1 MPEKKPEI
9 CVKIRD
15 RVDKWEKYW
24 TINRS
29 LYYEWIDFVLGDQWR
44 EDESKLFERYNKI
57 PLMMNKLGVLMN
69 HLLGD
74 QIQNTPNLQISP
86 DEDVPVEQAQ
96 VRAALVKNISL
107 NSDAKT
113 VYQTAYG
120 HAVVGGYGAYRIG
133 TEYLHKRSFKQ
144 QIKIYEFSDPNMCY
158 WDISAKHRC
167 KTDGMHAGYKTRVS
181 RKWFRE
187 KYGKDIESQIGT
199 TAITEDSTMA
209 FADDDSI
216 TIVNDFEKE
225 GNRIMIYHLSDDS
238 VVDDKQFKAL
248 EKIKIDGKK
257 IIIKDG
263 MPVTVFD
270 KREEIEYVIKHRQIA
285 GDFILDETDFPS
297 VSGDILPIIY
307 VDQRSYYTKQGQQ
320 ITRSFFKDVKD
331 AQKYLNYIATQ
342 SAYML
347 KISRYDQFIM
357 PRKCAAAP
365 DSQQQWRDPSVVNGA
380 LYYDEVP
387 SGEKPEQLRP
397 PELSQS
403 LMQQYER
410 TLMDISSGTG
420 LYNTQL
426 GEMGNEVAGTA
437 INARNKRGNKNT
449 QIPRNAL
456 DISIAIGGELIND
469 MVPKVYDTERDMVLP
484 MPDSEEKRVSINKPG
499 DEYGLSMENDMTQGR
514 YKIRLK
520 PGPSYE
526 EQKQEALESLQL
538 VLNADHSGQVFPMI
552 ADLYVEN
559 LPLDNN
565 IELRNRLRTMVPPEI
580 IEAGKTG
587 KSLPLKQPQPSP
599 DELKMQMKQAELQ
612 QKEQHAQMEF
622 QSKMK
627 KMELEKAEIQRKAI
641 ESHQDMT
648 MQWEKLASDEKKAQ
662 ADLEKQMLIFKAEQ
676 DKLEHEKMI
685 STHKLI
691 LDHHGK
697 MVGHS
702 VNHHKNINQPKQ
714 IGNNG

>member
-1 MPEKKPEI
+1 MPEI
-9 CVKIRD
+9 RADLCAKIRD

-57 PLMMNKLGVLMN
+57 PLMMNKLGVLTN
-69 HLLGD
+69 HMLGD

-86 DEDVPVEQAQ
+86 DEDVPVQEAQ

-120 HAVVGGYGAYRIG
+120 QAVVGGYGAYRIG

-144 QIKIYEFSDPNMCY
+144 QIKIYDFSDPNMCY
-158 WDISAKHRC
+158 WDIAAKHRC
-167 KTDGMHAGYKTRVS
+167 KTDGMYSGFKTRVS
-181 RKWFRE
+181 RKWFRN
-187 KYGKDIESQIGT
+187 KYGKNIESQIGSSSV
-199 TAITEDSTMA
+199 TEDSTMA

-216 TIVNDFEKE
+216 TIVDDFEKE
-225 GNRIMIYHLSDDS
+225 GKSITLYHLSDDS
-238 VVDDKQFKAL
+238 VVDEKEFKAL
-248 EKIKIDGKK
+248 EKVKIDGKK
-257 IIIKDG
+257 IILKDG
-263 MPVTVFD
+263 MPVTVLD
-270 KREEIEYVIKHRQIA
+270 KRDEVEYTIKHRQIA
-285 GDFILDETDFPS
+285 GDYVLDETDFPV
-297 VSGDILPIIY
+297 VSGEILPVIF

-365 DSQQQWRDPSVVNGA
+365 DTMQQWRDPSVVNGA

-387 SGEKPEQLRP
+387 SGDKPEQLRP

-426 GEMGNEVAGTA
+426 GEMGNEVSGTA
-437 INARNKRGNKNT
+437 INNRNKRGNKNT
-449 QIPRNAL
+449 QIPRNSL
-456 DISIAIGGELIND
+456 DISIAMGGELIND
-469 MVPKVYDTERDMVLP
+469 MIPKVYDTERDMVLP
-484 MPDSEEKRVSINKPG
+484 MPDAEDQRISINKPA
-499 DEYGLSMENDMTQGR
+499 DEYGLSTENDMTQGR

-587 KSLPLKQPQPSP
+587 KPLPPKQPQPSP
-599 DELKMQMKQAELQ
+599 DELKMQMKQQELQ

-622 QSKMK
+622 QAKMQ

-648 MQWEKLASDEKKAQ
+648 MAWEKLMSDEKKAQ
-662 ADLEKQMLIFKAEQ
+662 ADLEKQMLIYKAEQ
-676 DKLEHEKMI
+676 DRLEHDMMI
-685 STHKLI
+685 STHKVI
-691 LDHHGK
+691 LDHHAK
-697 MVGHS
+697 MVGHG
-702 VNHHKNINQPKQ
+702 VNHSKNQQTKQ